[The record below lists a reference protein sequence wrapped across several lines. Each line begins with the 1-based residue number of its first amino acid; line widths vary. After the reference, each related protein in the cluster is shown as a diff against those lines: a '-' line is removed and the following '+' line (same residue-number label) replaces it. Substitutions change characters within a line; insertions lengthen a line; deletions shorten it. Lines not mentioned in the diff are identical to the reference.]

1 MTRGADIIAVIIL
14 IALAIAVIVYLL
26 HWLYRRSSKEVSF
39 VRTGM
44 FGEKVV
50 ISGGAFVLPI
60 IHNITQVG
68 MRTLSLTI
76 KRSGDKSLITKDRMR
91 AELVTEFYTKVPPDK
106 KAVSTAA
113 QTLGNRTLDPEHL
126 REVVQGRFADALGE
140 VAANMTLDEI
150 QENRGQFVKEVTKIA
165 DESIGHTGL
174 ALETVSLI
182 SLDQTPI
189 EQFNPANTFDSQ
201 GLTQLTE
208 QIEARKKK
216 RNDITQ
222 DTKISIENKNLET
235 IQKELEIKKN
245 EEFSRYKQER
255 EIAIQKA
262 NERTETIKQKAE
274 REREAEEAEIRSQEE
289 IEVAKISQNQVIEV
303 ERRLTETR
311 LIEEIEKRR
320 REQNEL
326 EQNATLD
333 IRQKN
338 LDTEVKILN
347 LDKESE
353 YARLE
358 KQRLVDIKKA
368 QERAEIIREQS
379 ERQRDAEEAQI
390 ISEEQIK
397 NAKISQQKNVDA
409 YRIAAE
415 KETRLLDI
423 EKAKRLKIEEYQKE
437 LEVIDKSK
445 SVLKSKAEEESARAK
460 AVEAEEKANSTRYIE
475 KAQGIKQVEVIS
487 AASKAEQD
495 KYVTLAAKLRYEI
508 DAAGKKALNTAENL
522 RSDASRRSALRLKL
536 ADKIESI
543 IRESVKPMAN
553 IGDIKIID
561 VNGLPGFSGGN
572 PDGGNAVGSSGGKGD
587 NTGRSGNL
595 ADSVVNS
602 ALRYR
607 AHQPFLDSLLNE
619 IGMNPG
625 EISNIR
631 NILGDYDNPKKDF
644 HMNFDKDPTKS
655 VPSRKNPKK

>member
-1 MTRGADIIAVIIL
+1 MTRGADIIAAIIL
-14 IALAIAVIVYLL
+14 LALAIAIIVYLL

-44 FGEKVV
+44 LGEKVV

-68 MRTLSLTI
+68 MRTLSITI

-91 AELVTEFYTKVPPDK
+91 AELVTEFFTKVPPDER
-106 KAVSTAA
+106 AVATAA

-140 VAANMTLDEI
+140 VAAKMTLDEI

-165 DESIGHTGL
+165 NESIGHTGL
-174 ALETVSLI
+174 ALETVSII

-245 EEFSRYKQER
+245 EEFSRFKQER

-262 NERTETIKQKAE
+262 NERTETIKQRSE

-368 QERAEIIREQS
+368 QERAEIIKEQA
-379 ERQRDAEEAQI
+379 ERQRDSEEAQI

-409 YRIAAE
+409 YRISAE

-423 EKAKRLKIEEYQKE
+423 EKAKRLKLEEHQKE
-437 LEVIDKSK
+437 LEIIDKSK
-445 SVLKSKAEEESARAK
+445 AVLKSKAEEEATRAK

-495 KYVTLAAKLRYEI
+495 KHATLAAKLRYEI

-553 IGDIKIID
+553 IGDIKIVD
-561 VNGLPGFSGGN
+561 VNGLPGFSGGVSE
-572 PDGGNAVGSSGGKGD
+572 GGTVVGSSKNDGS
-587 NTGRSGNL
+587 GRSGNL

-607 AHQPFLDSLLNE
+607 AHQPFLDSLLKE
-619 IGMNPG
+619 IGMAPG

-631 NILGDYDNPKKDF
+631 NILGDYDDPKKDF
-644 HMNFDKDPTKS
+644 HMNFDKDPTKTS
-655 VPSRKNPKK
+655 KGTKGSKK

>member
-1 MTRGADIIAVIIL
+1 MTKGADIIAGIIL
-14 IALAIAVIVYLL
+14 LALAIAIIVYLL

-44 FGEKVV
+44 LGEKVV

-68 MRTLSLTI
+68 MRTLSITI
-76 KRSGDKSLITKDRMR
+76 KRGGDKSLITKDRMR
-91 AELVTEFYTKVPPDK
+91 AELVTEFFTKVPPEA

-140 VAANMTLDEI
+140 VAAKMTLDEI
-150 QENRGQFVKEVTKIA
+150 QENRGSFVKEVRKIA

-174 ALETVSLI
+174 ALETVSII

-235 IQKELEIKKN
+235 VQKELQIKKN
-245 EEFSRYKQER
+245 EEFSRYQQER
-255 EIAIQKA
+255 EIAVQKA
-262 NERTETIKQKAE
+262 NERTETVKKKAE
-274 REREAEEAEIRSQEE
+274 KEREAEESEIKNQEAV
-289 IEVAKISQNQVIEV
+289 EVAKISQNQVIEV
-303 ERRLTETR
+303 ERKLTETR
-311 LIEEIEKRR
+311 LVEEIEKRR
-320 REQNEL
+320 REQNAL
-326 EQNATLD
+326 EQEAALD

-338 LDTEVKILN
+338 LETELKVLD

-358 KQRLVDIKKA
+358 KQRLVDTKRA
-368 QERAEIIREQS
+368 QEKAEIIKEQADRQREQ
-379 ERQRDAEEAQI
+379 EEAQI
-390 ISEEQIK
+390 VAEQQIK
-397 NAKISQQKNVDA
+397 NAKIEQQKNIDA
-409 YRIAAE
+409 HRIESE
-415 KETRLLDI
+415 KEVRTLDI
-423 EKAKRLKIEEYQKE
+423 EKAKRIQLEEHQKE
-437 LEVIDKSK
+437 LEIIEKSK
-445 SVLKSKAEEESARAK
+445 EVLKSKADEQNTRAK
-460 AVEAEEKANSTRYIE
+460 AVEAEEKANSMRYIE
-475 KAQGIKQVEVIS
+475 KAEGMKQVDVIS
-487 AASKAEQD
+487 ASSKAEQD
-495 KYVTLAAKLRYEI
+495 KYETMAAKLRYEI
-508 DAAGKKALNTAENL
+508 DAAGKEALNMAENV
-522 RSDASRRSALRLKL
+522 RSDASRRSALRNKL
-536 ADKIESI
+536 AEKIESI

-561 VNGLPGFSGGN
+561 VNGLPGFSGT
-572 PDGGNAVGSSGGKGD
+572 SGGGSATGGVKGKD
-587 NTGRSGNL
+587 GAGGSSGNL
-595 ADSVVNS
+595 ADNVVSS

-607 AHQPFLDSLLNE
+607 AHQPFLDSLLKE

-631 NILGDYDNPKKDF
+631 NILGDYGNPKKDY
-644 HMNFDKDPTKS
+644 HMNFGENVASDLKGDKS
-655 VPSRKNPKK
+655 PKK

>member
-1 MTRGADIIAVIIL
+1 MTKGADIIAGIIL
-14 IALAIAVIVYLL
+14 VALAIAIIVYLL

-68 MRTLSLTI
+68 MRTLSLSI
-76 KRSGDKSLITKDRMR
+76 KRAGDKSLITKDRMR
-91 AELVTEFYTKVPPDK
+91 AELVTEFFTKVPAEA

-126 REVVQGRFADALGE
+126 KEVVAGRFADALGE
-140 VAANMTLDEI
+140 VAAKMTLDEI

-165 DESIGHTGL
+165 NESIGHTGL
-174 ALETVSLI
+174 ALETVSMI
-182 SLDQTPI
+182 SLDQAPI
-189 EQFNPANTFDSQ
+189 EIFNPANTFDSQ

-208 QIEARKKK
+208 QIESRKKK

-222 DTKISIENKNLET
+222 DTKISIESKNLET

-245 EEFSRYKQER
+245 EEFSKYQQER

-262 NERTETIKQKAE
+262 TERTETIKEKAE
-274 REREAEEAEIRSQEE
+274 KEREAEEAEIRNQEQ

-303 ERRLTETR
+303 EKKLTETR

-320 REQNEL
+320 KEQNEL
-326 EQNATLD
+326 EKNSAFE
-333 IRQKN
+333 IRQKD
-338 LDTEVKILN
+338 LETEVKILN

-358 KQRLVDIKKA
+358 KQRNVDIKRA
-368 QERAEIIREQS
+368 QEKAAIIKEQS
-379 ERQRDAEEAQI
+379 ERQKDAEEAQI
-390 ISEEQIK
+390 ISEQQIK
-397 NAKISQQKNVDA
+397 NAKIEQQKNIDSH
-409 YRIAAE
+409 RIESE
-415 KETRLLDI
+415 KVVRLLDI
-423 EKAKRLKIEEYQKE
+423 EKVKRLSIEEHQKN
-437 LEVIDKSK
+437 LEIINKSK
-445 SVLKSKAEEESARAK
+445 QVLKSKAEEENTRAK
-460 AVEAEEKANSTRYIE
+460 AVEAEERANSTRYVE
-475 KAQGIKQVEVIS
+475 KAQGIKRVDVIT

-495 KYVTLAAKLRYEI
+495 RHSTMAAKLRYEI
-508 DAAGKKALNTAENL
+508 DAAGKESLNAAENL

-561 VNGLPGFSGGN
+561 VNGLPGFSGTS
-572 PDGGNAVGSSGGKGD
+572 GSSGGGTAESVGTKDGG
-587 NTGRSGNL
+587 GRSGNL
-595 ADSVVNS
+595 ADNVVSS

-607 AHQPFLDSLLNE
+607 AHQPFLDGLLKE
-619 IGMNPG
+619 IGMAPG

-631 NILGDYDNPKKDF
+631 NILGDYENPKKDF
-644 HMNFDKDPTKS
+644 HMNFDQDPTKGT
-655 VPSRKNPKK
+655 KDPK

>member
-91 AELVTEFYTKVPPDK
+91 AELVTEFFTKVPPDK

-140 VAANMTLDEI
+140 VAARMTLDEI
-150 QENRGQFVKEVTKIA
+150 QESRGQFVKEVTKIA

-174 ALETVSLI
+174 ALETVSII

-262 NERTETIKQKAE
+262 NERTETIKQRSE
-274 REREAEEAEIRSQEE
+274 REREAEEAEIRSQEQ
-289 IEVAKISQNQVIEV
+289 IQVAKISQNQVIEV
-303 ERRLTETR
+303 EKKLTETR

-368 QERAEIIREQS
+368 QERAEIIREQA

-409 YRIAAE
+409 YRITAE
-415 KETRLLDI
+415 RETRLLDI
-423 EKAKRLKIEEYQKE
+423 EKAKRLKIEEHQTE

-561 VNGLPGFSGGN
+561 VNGLPGFSGGIS
-572 PDGGNAVGSSGGKGD
+572 DGGTAVGSSGGKD
-587 NTGRSGNL
+587 DSTGRSGNL

-607 AHQPFLDSLLNE
+607 AHQPFLDSLLKE

-655 VPSRKNPKK
+655 VTSKKNLKK

>member
-1 MTRGADIIAVIIL
+1 MTRGADIIAAIIL
-14 IALAIAVIVYLL
+14 LALVIAIIVYLL

-44 FGEKVV
+44 LGEKVV

-68 MRTLSLTI
+68 MRTLSINI

-91 AELVTEFYTKVPPDK
+91 AELVTEFFTKVPPEER
-106 KAVSTAA
+106 AVATAA

-126 REVVQGRFADALGE
+126 REVVAGRFADALGE
-140 VAANMTLDEI
+140 VAAKMTLDEI

-165 DESIGHTGL
+165 NESIGHTGL
-174 ALETVSLI
+174 ALETVSII

-189 EQFNPANTFDSQ
+189 EQFNPANTFASQ

-208 QIEARKKK
+208 QIESRKKK

-235 IQKELEIKKN
+235 VQKELEIKKN
-245 EEFSRYKQER
+245 EEFSRYQQER
-255 EIAIQKA
+255 EVAIQKA
-262 NERTETIKQKAE
+262 KERTETVKQRAE
-274 REREAEEAEIRSQEE
+274 KDREAEEAEIRSQEQ

-303 ERRLTETR
+303 ERKLTETR

-320 REQNEL
+320 KEQNEL
-326 EQNATLD
+326 EKNSAYE
-333 IRQKN
+333 IRQKD
-338 LDTEVKILN
+338 LETEVKILN

-358 KQRLVDIKKA
+358 KQRLVDMKRA
-368 QERAEIIREQS
+368 QEKATIIKEQS
-379 ERQRDAEEAQI
+379 ERQKDAEEAQI
-390 ISEEQIK
+390 ISDQEIK
-397 NAKISQQKNVDA
+397 NAKIAQQRNIDSH
-409 YRIAAE
+409 RIE
-415 KETRLLDI
+415 SEREVRLLDI
-423 EKAKRLKIEEYQKE
+423 EKAKRLSIEEHQKN
-437 LEVIDKSK
+437 LEVINKSK
-445 SVLKSKAEEESARAK
+445 QVLKSKAEEESTRARAI
-460 AVEAEEKANSTRYIE
+460 EAEEKANSARYIE
-475 KAQGIKQVEVIS
+475 KAQGIKKVDVIS

-495 KYVTLAAKLRYEI
+495 RFATMAAKLRYEI
-508 DAAGKKALNTAENL
+508 DAAGKEALNAAENL

-536 ADKIESI
+536 AEKIEAI

-553 IGDIKIID
+553 IGDIKIVD
-561 VNGLPGFSGGN
+561 VNGLPGFSGTSG
-572 PDGGNAVGSSGGKGD
+572 SGGSGE
-587 NTGRSGNL
+587 TATAGGSGRSGNL
-595 ADSVVNS
+595 ADNVVSS

-607 AHQPFLDSLLNE
+607 AHQPFLDSLLRE

-631 NILGDYDNPKKDF
+631 NILGDYENPKKDY
-644 HMNFDKDPTKS
+644 HMNFDNDPTKGTKGS
-655 VPSRKNPKK
+655 K

>member
-1 MTRGADIIAVIIL
+1 MTRGADIIAGIIL
-14 IALAIAVIVYLL
+14 LALAIAIIVYLL

-44 FGEKVV
+44 LGEKVV

-68 MRTLSLTI
+68 MRTLSITI
-76 KRSGDKSLITKDRMR
+76 KRGGDKSLITKDRMR
-91 AELVTEFYTKVPPDK
+91 AELVTEFFTKVPPDER
-106 KAVSTAA
+106 AVATAA

-140 VAANMTLDEI
+140 VAAKMTLDEI

-165 DESIGHTGL
+165 DASIGHTGL
-174 ALETVSLI
+174 ALETVSII

-208 QIEARKKK
+208 QIESRKKK

-235 IQKELEIKKN
+235 VQKELEIKKN
-245 EEFSRYKQER
+245 EEFSRYQQER
-255 EIAIQKA
+255 EISIQKA
-262 NERTETIKQKAE
+262 NERTETVKQRAE
-274 REREAEEAEIRSQEE
+274 KDREAEEAEIRSQEQ

-303 ERRLTETR
+303 EKKLTETR

-320 REQNEL
+320 KEQNEL
-326 EQNATLD
+326 EKNAAHE
-333 IRQKN
+333 IRQKD
-338 LDTEVKILN
+338 LETEVKILN

-358 KQRLVDIKKA
+358 KQRQVDMKRA
-368 QERAEIIREQS
+368 QEKATIIKEQS
-379 ERQRDAEEAQI
+379 ERQKDAEEAQI
-390 ISEEQIK
+390 ISEQEIK
-397 NAKISQQKNVDA
+397 NAKIAQQRNIDSH
-409 YRIAAE
+409 RI
-415 KETRLLDI
+415 ETEREVRLLDI
-423 EKAKRLKIEEYQKE
+423 EKTKRLSIEEHQKN
-437 LEVIDKSK
+437 LEVINKSK
-445 SVLKSKAEEESARAK
+445 QVLKSKAEEEKTREK
-460 AVEAEEKANSTRYIE
+460 AIEAEEKANSARYVE
-475 KAQGIKQVEVIS
+475 KAQGIKKVDVIT

-495 KYVTLAAKLRYEI
+495 KYATMAAKLRYEI
-508 DAAGKKALNTAENL
+508 DAAGKEALNTAENL

-536 ADKIESI
+536 AEKIEGI

-553 IGDIKIID
+553 IGDIKIVD
-561 VNGLPGFSGGN
+561 VNGLPGFSGTSG
-572 PDGGNAVGSSGGKGD
+572 SGGSGE
-587 NTGRSGNL
+587 TITAGGSGRSGNL
-595 ADSVVNS
+595 ADNVVSS

-607 AHQPFLDSLLNE
+607 AHQPFLDSLLKE
-619 IGMNPG
+619 IGMAPG

-631 NILGDYDNPKKDF
+631 NILGDYENPKKDY
-644 HMNFDKDPTKS
+644 HMNFDKDPTKGTKGS
-655 VPSRKNPKK
+655 K

>member
-1 MTRGADIIAVIIL
+1 MAKGADIIAAIIL
-14 IALAIAVIVYLL
+14 LALAIAIVVYLL

-44 FGEKVV
+44 LGEKVV

-68 MRTLSLTI
+68 MRTLSINI
-76 KRSGDKSLITKDRMR
+76 KRAGDKSLITKDRMR
-91 AELVTEFYTKVPPDK
+91 AELVTEFFTKVPPEQ
-106 KAVSTAA
+106 KAVATAA

-140 VAANMTLDEI
+140 VAAKMTLDEI

-165 DESIGHTGL
+165 DASIGHTGL
-174 ALETVSLI
+174 ALETVSII

-208 QIEARKKK
+208 QIESRKKK
-216 RNDITQ
+216 RNDIAQ

-235 IQKELEIKKN
+235 VQKGLEIKKN

-262 NERTETIKQKAE
+262 KERTETVKQRSEK
-274 REREAEEAEIRSQEE
+274 EREAEEAEISSQEQ

-303 ERRLTETR
+303 EKKLTETR

-320 REQNEL
+320 KEQNEL
-326 EQNATLD
+326 EKNAAYE
-333 IRQKN
+333 IRQKD
-338 LDTEVKILN
+338 LETEVKILN

-358 KQRLVDIKKA
+358 KQRLVDVKRA
-368 QERAEIIREQS
+368 QEKAAIIKEQS
-379 ERQRDAEEAQI
+379 ERQKDAEEAQI
-390 ISEEQIK
+390 ISEQGIK
-397 NAKISQQKNVDA
+397 NAKIAQQRNLDA
-409 YRIAAE
+409 HRIE
-415 KETRLLDI
+415 SERETRLLDI
-423 EKAKRLKIEEYQKE
+423 DKTKRLSIEEHQKN
-437 LEVIDKSK
+437 LEVINKSK
-445 SVLKSKAEEESARAK
+445 QVLKSKAEEQATRAR
-460 AVEAEEKANSTRYIE
+460 AVEAEEKANSAKYVE
-475 KAQGIKQVEVIS
+475 KAQGIKKVDVIT

-495 KYVTLAAKLRYEI
+495 RFATLAAKLRYEI
-508 DAAGKKALNTAENL
+508 DAAGKEALNAAENL

-536 ADKIESI
+536 AEKIEAI

-553 IGDIKIID
+553 IGDIKIVD
-561 VNGLPGFSGGN
+561 VNGLPGFSGTSG
-572 PDGGNAVGSSGGKGD
+572 SGGSGEAV
-587 NTGRSGNL
+587 TAGTQGGGSGRSGNL
-595 ADSVVNS
+595 ADSVVSS

-607 AHQPFLDSLLNE
+607 AHQPFLDHLLKE
-619 IGMNPG
+619 IGMHPG

-631 NILGDYDNPKKDF
+631 NILGDYENPKKDY
-644 HMNFDKDPTKS
+644 HMNFDKDPAKGTKGS
-655 VPSRKNPKK
+655 K

>member
-1 MTRGADIIAVIIL
+1 MTRGADIIAAIIL
-14 IALAIAVIVYLL
+14 LALAIAIVVYLL

-44 FGEKVV
+44 LGEKVV

-68 MRTLSLTI
+68 MRTLSITI

-91 AELVTEFYTKVPPDK
+91 AELITEFFTKVPPDK
-106 KAVSTAA
+106 RAVATAA

-140 VAANMTLDEI
+140 VAAKMTLDEI

-165 DESIGHTGL
+165 DASIGHTGL
-174 ALETVSLI
+174 ALETVSII

-208 QIEARKKK
+208 QIESRKKK

-235 IQKELEIKKN
+235 VQKELEIKKN
-245 EEFSRYKQER
+245 EEFSRYQQER
-255 EIAIQKA
+255 EIAIQKSK
-262 NERTETIKQKAE
+262 ERTETVKNKAE
-274 REREAEEAEIRSQEE
+274 KEREAEEAEITSQEK

-303 ERRLTETR
+303 EKKLTETR

-320 REQNEL
+320 KEQNEL
-326 EQNATLD
+326 EKNASYE
-333 IRQKN
+333 IRQKD
-338 LDTEVKILN
+338 LETEVKILN

-358 KQRLVDIKKA
+358 KQRSVDIKRA
-368 QERAEIIREQS
+368 QEKAAIIKEQS
-379 ERQRDAEEAQI
+379 ERQKDAEEAQI
-390 ISEEQIK
+390 ISEQEIK
-397 NAKISQQKNVDA
+397 NAKIAQQRNLDA
-409 YRIAAE
+409 HRIE
-415 KETRLLDI
+415 SERETRLLDI
-423 EKAKRLKIEEYQKE
+423 DKAKRLSIEEHQKN
-437 LEVIDKSK
+437 LEVSNKSK
-445 SVLKSKAEEESARAK
+445 QVLKSKAEEERTREK
-460 AVEAEEKANSTRYIE
+460 AIEAEEKANSAKYVE
-475 KAQGIKQVEVIS
+475 KAQGIKKVDVIT

-495 KYVTLAAKLRYEI
+495 KHATMAAKLRYEI
-508 DAAGKKALNTAENL
+508 DAAGKEALNAAENL

-536 ADKIESI
+536 AEKIEGI
-543 IRESVKPMAN
+543 IRESVKPMSN
-553 IGDIKIID
+553 IGDIKIVD
-561 VNGLPGFSGGN
+561 VNGLPGFSGTS
-572 PDGGNAVGSSGGKGD
+572 SSGGGGSGSVE
-587 NTGRSGNL
+587 TAGGSGRNGNL
-595 ADSVVNS
+595 ADSVVSS

-607 AHQPFLDSLLNE
+607 AHQPFLDSLLKE
-619 IGMNPG
+619 IGMAPG

-631 NILGDYDNPKKDF
+631 NILGDYENPKKDF
-644 HMNFDKDPTKS
+644 HMNFDKDPTKGTKS
-655 VPSRKNPKK
+655 SK

>member
-1 MTRGADIIAVIIL
+1 MTRGADIIAAIIL
-14 IALAIAVIVYLL
+14 LALAIAIVVYLL

-44 FGEKVV
+44 LGEKVV

-68 MRTLSLTI
+68 MRTLSITI

-91 AELVTEFYTKVPPDK
+91 AELVTEFFTKVPPDQR
-106 KAVSTAA
+106 AVATAA

-140 VAANMTLDEI
+140 VAAKMTLDEI

-165 DESIGHTGL
+165 DASIGHTGL
-174 ALETVSLI
+174 ALETVSII

-208 QIEARKKK
+208 QIESRKKK

-235 IQKELEIKKN
+235 VQKELEIKKN
-245 EEFSRYKQER
+245 EEFSRYQQER
-255 EIAIQKA
+255 EIAIQKSK
-262 NERTETIKQKAE
+262 ERTETVKNKAE
-274 REREAEEAEIRSQEE
+274 KEREAEEAEITSQEQ

-303 ERRLTETR
+303 EKKLTETR

-320 REQNEL
+320 KEQNEL
-326 EQNATLD
+326 EKNASYE
-333 IRQKN
+333 IRQKD
-338 LDTEVKILN
+338 LETEVKILN

-358 KQRLVDIKKA
+358 KQRSVDIKRA
-368 QERAEIIREQS
+368 QEKAAIIKEQS
-379 ERQRDAEEAQI
+379 ERQKDAEEAQI
-390 ISEEQIK
+390 ISEQEIK
-397 NAKISQQKNVDA
+397 NAKIAQQRNIDSH
-409 YRIAAE
+409 RI
-415 KETRLLDI
+415 ETEREVRLLDI
-423 EKAKRLKIEEYQKE
+423 DKAKRLSIEEHQKN
-437 LEVIDKSK
+437 LEVLNKSK
-445 SVLKSKAEEESARAK
+445 QVLRSKAEEERAREK
-460 AVEAEEKANSTRYIE
+460 AIEAEEKANSAKYVE
-475 KAQGIKQVEVIS
+475 KAQGIKKVDVIT

-495 KYVTLAAKLRYEI
+495 KHATMAAKLRYEI
-508 DAAGKKALNTAENL
+508 DAAGKEALNTAENL

-536 ADKIESI
+536 AEKIEGI

-553 IGDIKIID
+553 IGDIKIVD
-561 VNGLPGFSGGN
+561 VNGLPGFSGTSG
-572 PDGGNAVGSSGGKGD
+572 SGGSGSVA
-587 NTGRSGNL
+587 TAGGSGRNGNL
-595 ADSVVNS
+595 ADNVVSS

-607 AHQPFLDSLLNE
+607 AHQPFLDSLLKE
-619 IGMNPG
+619 IGMAPG

-631 NILGDYDNPKKDF
+631 NILGDYENPKKDY
-644 HMNFDKDPTKS
+644 HMNFDKDPTKGTKS
-655 VPSRKNPKK
+655 SK

>member
-1 MTRGADIIAVIIL
+1 MTRGADIIAAIIL
-14 IALAIAVIVYLL
+14 LALAIAIIVYLL

-44 FGEKVV
+44 LGEKVV

-68 MRTLSLTI
+68 MRTLSITI
-76 KRSGDKSLITKDRMR
+76 KRGGDKSLITKDRMR
-91 AELVTEFYTKVPPDK
+91 AELVTEFFTKVPPEE

-140 VAANMTLDEI
+140 VAAKMTLDEI

-174 ALETVSLI
+174 ALETVSII

-208 QIEARKKK
+208 QIQLRKKK

-235 IQKELEIKKN
+235 VQKELEIKKN
-245 EEFSRYKQER
+245 EEFSKYQQER

-262 NERTETIKQKAE
+262 NEKTETIKQRSEK
-274 REREAEEAEIRSQEE
+274 EREAEEAEIRSQEA

-303 ERRLTETR
+303 ERKLTETR

-320 REQNEL
+320 KEQNEL
-326 EQNATLD
+326 EKNSAYE
-333 IRQKN
+333 IRQKD
-338 LDTEVKILN
+338 LETEVKILN

-358 KQRLVDIKKA
+358 KQRSVDMRRA
-368 QERAEIIREQS
+368 QEKAAIIKEQS
-379 ERQRDAEEAQI
+379 ERQKDAEEAQI
-390 ISEEQIK
+390 ISDQEIK
-397 NAKISQQKNVDA
+397 NAKIAQQKNIDSH
-409 YRIAAE
+409 RIE
-415 KETRLLDI
+415 SERVVRLLDI
-423 EKAKRLKIEEYQKE
+423 EKAKRISIEEHQKN
-437 LEVIDKSK
+437 LEIINKSK
-445 SVLKSKAEEESARAK
+445 QVLKSKTEEENTRSK
-460 AVEAEEKANSTRYIE
+460 AIEAEEKANSARYVE
-475 KAQGIKQVEVIS
+475 KAQGIKKVDVIT

-495 KYVTLAAKLRYEI
+495 RHATMAAKLRYEI
-508 DAAGKKALNTAENL
+508 DAAGKEALNAAENL

-553 IGDIKIID
+553 IGDIKIVD
-561 VNGLPGFSGGN
+561 VNGLPGFSGTSGS
-572 PDGGNAVGSSGGKGD
+572 GSSGTSESISSKGGSS
-587 NTGRSGNL
+587 NGNL
-595 ADSVVNS
+595 ADNVVSS

-607 AHQPFLDSLLNE
+607 AHQPFLDSLLKE
-619 IGMNPG
+619 IGMAPG

-631 NILGDYDNPKKDF
+631 NILGDYENPKKDF
-644 HMNFDKDPTKS
+644 HMNFDKDPTKGTKS
-655 VPSRKNPKK
+655 SK

>member
-1 MTRGADIIAVIIL
+1 MTRGADIIAAIIL
-14 IALAIAVIVYLL
+14 LALAIAIIVYLL

-44 FGEKVV
+44 LGEKVV

-76 KRSGDKSLITKDRMR
+76 KRDGDKSLITKDRMR
-91 AELVTEFYTKVPPDK
+91 AELVTEFFTKVPPDER
-106 KAVSTAA
+106 AVSTAA

-140 VAANMTLDEI
+140 VAAKMTLDEI

-174 ALETVSLI
+174 ALETVSII

-208 QIEARKKK
+208 QIESRKKK

-235 IQKELEIKKN
+235 VQKELEIKKN

-255 EIAIQKA
+255 EISIQKS
-262 NERTETIKQKAE
+262 NERTETIKQRAE
-274 REREAEEAEIRSQEE
+274 KEREAEEAEINSQEK

-303 ERRLTETR
+303 ERKLTETR

-320 REQNEL
+320 KEQNEI
-326 EQNATLD
+326 EKNATYE
-333 IRQKN
+333 IRQKD
-338 LDTEVKILN
+338 LETEVKVLN

-358 KQRLVDIKKA
+358 KQRLVDMKRA
-368 QERAEIIREQS
+368 QEKATIIKEQS
-379 ERQRDAEEAQI
+379 ERQKDAEEAQI
-390 ISEEQIK
+390 ISEQEIK
-397 NAKISQQKNVDA
+397 NAKIAQQKNIDSH
-409 YRIAAE
+409 RI
-415 KETRLLDI
+415 ETEREVRLLDI
-423 EKAKRLKIEEYQKE
+423 EKAKRLSIEEHQKN
-437 LEVIDKSK
+437 LEIINKSK
-445 SVLKSKAEEESARAK
+445 QVLKSKAEEETTRARAI
-460 AVEAEEKANSTRYIE
+460 EAEEKANSARFVE
-475 KAQGIKQVEVIS
+475 KAQGVKKVDVIA

-495 KYVTLAAKLRYEI
+495 RHATMAAKLRYEI
-508 DAAGKKALNTAENL
+508 DAAGKEALNAAENL

-536 ADKIESI
+536 AEKIEAI

-553 IGDIKIID
+553 IGDIKIVD
-561 VNGLPGFSGGN
+561 VNGLPGFSGTSGS
-572 PDGGNAVGSSGGKGD
+572 GGSSGEEVTAGGS
-587 NTGRSGNL
+587 GRSGNL
-595 ADSVVNS
+595 ADNVVSS

-607 AHQPFLDSLLNE
+607 AHQPFLDSLLKE

-631 NILGDYDNPKKDF
+631 NILGDYENPKKDY
-644 HMNFDKDPTKS
+644 HMNFDNDPTKGTKGS
-655 VPSRKNPKK
+655 K

>member
-76 KRSGDKSLITKDRMR
+76 KRAGDKSLITKDRMR
-91 AELVTEFYTKVPPDK
+91 AELVTEFFTKVPPDK

-140 VAANMTLDEI
+140 VAAKMTLDEI

-262 NERTETIKQKAE
+262 NERTETIKQRAE

-460 AVEAEEKANSTRYIE
+460 AIEAEEKANSTRYIE

-587 NTGRSGNL
+587 STGRSGNL

-607 AHQPFLDSLLNE
+607 AHQPFLDSLLKE